1 MDVRVVLVE
10 PKRDEN
16 VGAVARVMKNF
27 GFYSLYIVGDSVG
40 EKAFYVAYHAEDVL
54 EKCKFVRT
62 LEEAIAGS
70 HIVVG
75 TTAKTAS
82 ENNVLRNFVEPER
95 LREIVE
101 GKNGILTLVFGREDF
116 GLLNEE
122 LRKCDFIVHIPANPA
137 YPVLNLSHAV
147 AVVLYELSKSSRK
160 GKGNVGSVAG
170 SNAVKLASVEEKEKL
185 LAHFREFLERVEA
198 REHRVER
205 TLLVLKRIFGRAGI
219 TSREV
224 RTLHGMLRKAL
235 RALEMHKE

>member
-62 LEEAIAGS
+62 LEEAVEGS

-101 GKNGILTLVFGREDF
+101 GKNGILTVVFGREDF

-160 GKGNVGSVAG
+160 GRRNVLNVENVESVAG
-170 SNAVKLASVEEKEKL
+170 RNTRASSKTFISDISL
-185 LAHFREFLERVEA
+185 
-198 REHRVER
+198 
-205 TLLVLKRIFGRAGI
+205 
-219 TSREV
+219 
-224 RTLHGMLRKAL
+224 
-235 RALEMHKE
+235 

>member
-101 GKNGILTLVFGREDF
+101 GKNGILAVVFGREDF

-122 LRKCDFIVHIPANPA
+122 LRKCDFIVHIPANPE

-160 GKGNVGSVAG
+160 SVESVAG

-235 RALEMHKE
+235 RALEMHRE

>member
-62 LEEAIAGS
+62 LEEAIEGS

-82 ENNVLRNFVEPER
+82 EKNVLRNFVEPER

-101 GKNGILTLVFGREDF
+101 AKNGILTLVFGREDF

-235 RALEMHKE
+235 RALKD

>member
-1 MDVRVVLVE
+1 M
-10 PKRDEN
+10 
-16 VGAVARVMKNF
+16 
-27 GFYSLYIVGDSVG
+27 
-40 EKAFYVAYHAEDVL
+40 
-54 EKCKFVRT
+54 
-62 LEEAIAGS
+62 
-70 HIVVG
+70 
-75 TTAKTAS
+75 
-82 ENNVLRNFVEPER
+82 LRNFVEPER

-147 AVVLYELSKSSRK
+147 AVILYELSKSSRK
-160 GKGNVGSVAG
+160 SVGSVAG

-235 RALEMHKE
+235 RALKD

>member
-160 GKGNVGSVAG
+160 SVESVAG

-185 LAHFREFLERVEA
+185 LAHFREFLELVEA

>member
-54 EKCKFVRT
+54 QKCKFVRT

-82 ENNVLRNFVEPER
+82 EKNVLRNFVEPEQ

-160 GKGNVGSVAG
+160 GRENIGSVAG

-205 TLLVLKRIFGRAGI
+205 ALLVLKRIFGRAGI

-235 RALEMHKE
+235 RALKD

>member
-95 LREIVE
+95 LREIIE

-160 GKGNVGSVAG
+160 SVESVAG

-185 LAHFREFLERVEA
+185 LAHFREFLELVEA

>member
-27 GFYSLYIVGDSVG
+27 GFYSLYIVGNSVG

-82 ENNVLRNFVEPER
+82 EKNVLRNFVEPER

-160 GKGNVGSVAG
+160 GKGNVRSVAG
-170 SNAVKLASVEEKEKL
+170 SNAVRLASVEEKEKL

-235 RALEMHKE
+235 RALKD

>member
-27 GFYSLYIVGDSVG
+27 GFYSLYIVGNSVG

-160 GKGNVGSVAG
+160 SVESVAG

-185 LAHFREFLERVEA
+185 LAHFREFFERVEA

-235 RALEMHKE
+235 RALKD

>member
-10 PKRDEN
+10 PKKDEN

-160 GKGNVGSVAG
+160 NVERVAG